1 MPNIS
6 QSHICFV
13 RMSAMSRSF
22 DIVAESPAS
31 VEQVH
36 AAFGQED
43 YWPARV
49 AAGDDNMRHIG

>member
-1 MPNIS
+1 
-6 QSHICFV
+6 
-13 RMSAMSRSF
+13 MSAMSRSF